1 MHCEIGNKSPNKPI
15 TLWTINNSESWF
27 YVNSVYNYCLLVFT
41 KQKVSRK
48 VTYFRKNHKILPQKK
63 IIKWCD
69 VARYNKRFPV
79 VISIKK
85 DTSMCQC
92 LFYQF
97 RKICISIIRLNLSK
111 TYQICVKPGN
121 MNNVISYGHAI

>member
-15 TLWTINNSESWF
+15 TLWTITNSDSWF
-27 YVNSVYNYCLLVFT
+27 YVNSVCNYCLLVFT
-41 KQKVSRK
+41 KQKSQGRWPILGK
-48 VTYFRKNHKILPQKK
+48 IIKYCHKKK
-63 IIKWCD
+63 IKWCD